1 MIPNDDGPRTDLA
14 RRFLVARG
22 LLAGHWDVGWW
33 EQVLAVVLVFFFFFF
48 SVADVCKNE
57 LGVLSKNLYS
67 KSSSLVS
74 G

>member
-48 SVADVCKNE
+48 RC
-57 LGVLSKNLYS
+57 
-67 KSSSLVS
+67 
-74 G
+74 